1 MEREQGPLTLS
12 RYAWEPSYSG
22 IQTFMKLP
30 LCLTPQA
37 LEAGHIDVAIGGVPW
52 DGTNTARAGTHLGP
66 QAVRRC
72 DNLWAPPYGRPHLH
86 TRIDP
91 FQHLKLADYG
101 DSEVIVGNPKRTY
114 ENIRSF
120 VAEIASTGA
129 IPIIIG
135 GDHGITYPVVLGV
148 LDGPVKNRVGV
159 IQFDAHTDTAPLPE
173 DGLGNHGTQMRQLI
187 EDGAIA
193 GEALIQVGIRG
204 YWPPPEI
211 TEWMEENGIKT
222 HYMAEVQRSGF
233 GSVIDDVIAEARTS
247 ADHIFL
253 TVDVDSADPAYA
265 PGTGS
270 PEPGGLT
277 SRELLWA
284 VRRIAHELDIVGM
297 DMVEVSPPYDVGNNI
312 TAMLGH
318 RVISEAV
325 TGIAMRRAGIE
336 GPDYLDA
343 RAAHLTDR

>member
-1 MEREQGPLTLS
+1 MRREPGPMTLS

-22 IQTFMKLP
+22 IQTFMKAP
-30 LCLTPQA
+30 LCLTPED
-37 LEAGHIDVAIGGVPW
+37 LKAGEIDVAVGGIPW

-86 TRIDP
+86 TRVDL
-91 FQHLKLADYG
+91 FQHLRLADYG
-101 DSEVIVGNPKRTY
+101 DCEVIVGNPTRTY

-120 VAEIASTGA
+120 VRDIAGA
-129 IPIIIG
+129 GVIPVLIG
-135 GDHGITYPVVLGV
+135 GDHGITLPNVLG
-148 LDGPVKNRVGV
+148 LTDARVEGRLGV
-159 IQFDAHTDTAPLPE
+159 IQFDAHTDTAALPE

-187 EDGAIA
+187 EDGVIA

-211 TEWMEENGIKT
+211 TAWMEEKGIKT
-222 HYMAEVQRSGF
+222 HYMAEVQRRGF
-233 GSVIDDVIAEARTS
+233 SAVIDAVIAEARET
-247 ADHIFL
+247 ADQIFL
-253 TVDVDSADPAYA
+253 TFDVDSADPAYA

-270 PEPGGLT
+270 LEPGGLT
-277 SRELLWA
+277 SREVLWA
-284 VRRIAHELDIVGM
+284 VRRIAHELDLVGM
-297 DMVEVSPPYDVGNNI
+297 DMVEVSPPYDIPNNI

-318 RVISEAV
+318 RVISEAL

-336 GPDYLDA
+336 GADYLDE
-343 RAAHLTDR
+343 RAAGITN

>member
-1 MEREQGPLTLS
+1 MQRDPGPMTLS

-22 IQTFMKLP
+22 IQTFMKAP
-30 LCLTPQA
+30 LCLTPED
-37 LEAGHIDVAIGGVPW
+37 LRAGEIDVAVGGVPW

-86 TRIDP
+86 TRVDL

-101 DSEVIVGNPKRTY
+101 DCEVIVGNPKVTY
-114 ENIRSF
+114 DNIRSF
-120 VAEIASTGA
+120 VRDIASAGV

-135 GDHGITYPVVLGV
+135 GDHGITLPNVLGLTDV
-148 LDGPVKNRVGV
+148 KRDGRLGI
-159 IQFDAHTDTAPLPE
+159 IQFDAHTDTAPLPA

-187 EDGAIA
+187 EDGVIA
-193 GEALIQVGIRG
+193 GDALMQLGIRG

-211 TEWMEENGIKT
+211 TAWMEDAGIRT
-222 HYMAEVQRSGF
+222 HYMAEVQRRGF
-233 GSVIDDVIAEARTS
+233 AAVVDTVIAEAREV
-247 ADHIFL
+247 ADYIFL
-253 TVDVDSADPAYA
+253 TFDVDSADPAYA

-270 PEPGGLT
+270 LEPGGFT
-277 SRELLWA
+277 SREVLWA
-284 VRRIAHELDIVGM
+284 VRRIAHELDVVGM
-297 DMVEVSPPYDVGNNI
+297 DMVEVSPPYDIPNNI
-312 TAMLGH
+312 TAQLGH
-318 RVISEAV
+318 RVISEAL

-343 RAAHLTDR
+343 RAAGLTG

>member
-1 MEREQGPLTLS
+1 MERKSGPLTLS
-12 RYAWEPSYSG
+12 RYGWEPSYSG

-30 LCLTPQA
+30 LCLSPGDLT
-37 LEAGHIDVAIGGVPW
+37 AGGIDVAVGGAPW

-66 QAVRRC
+66 QAVRHC

-86 TRIDP
+86 TRVDL
-91 FQHLKLADYG
+91 FEHLKVADYG
-101 DSEVIVGNPKRTY
+101 DAEVVVGNPARTY

-120 VAEIASTGA
+120 VREIAQAGA
-129 IPIIIG
+129 IPIVIG
-135 GDHGITYPVVLGV
+135 GDHGITLPDVLGV
-148 LDGPVKNRVGV
+148 ADVHADVQLGV
-159 IQFDAHTDTAPLPE
+159 IQFDAHTDTAPVGE

-187 EDGAIA
+187 EG
-193 GEALIQVGIRG
+193 GVLSGSRLIQVGIRG

-211 TEWMEENGIKT
+211 TSWMEDQEIKT
-222 HYMAEVQRSGF
+222 HYMAQVQRRGF
-233 GSVIDDVIAEARTS
+233 ERVIADVIAEAQS
-247 ADHIFL
+247 IADCFFL

-284 VRRIAHELDIVGM
+284 VRRIAHELELVGM

-318 RVISEAV
+318 RVISEAL
-325 TGIAMRRAGIE
+325 TGIAMRRAGITE
-336 GPDYLDA
+336 TDYLDPH
-343 RAAHLTDR
+343 AAGAAT

>member
-1 MEREQGPLTLS
+1 MEREAGPMTLS

-30 LCLTPQA
+30 LCLTPEDLQA
-37 LEAGHIDVAIGGVPW
+37 GGVDVAIGGVPW

-86 TRIDP
+86 TRVDP
-91 FQHLKLADYG
+91 FEHLKIADYG
-101 DSEVIVGNPKRTY
+101 DCEVIVGNPKQTY

-120 VAEIASTGA
+120 VAEIASAGA

-135 GDHGITYPVVLGV
+135 GDHGITYPDVMGV
-148 LDGPVKNRVGV
+148 LDGPVSGRVGV

-173 DGLGNHGTQMRQLI
+173 SGLGNHGTQMRQLI
-187 EDGAIA
+187 EEGAIA

-233 GSVIDDVIAEARTS
+233 EFVIGEVIEEARAI
-247 ADHIFL
+247 ADHLFL
-253 TVDVDSADPAYA
+253 TVDVDGADPAYA

-270 PEPGGLT
+270 PEPGGFT

-284 VRRIAHELDIVGM
+284 VRRITHELDVVGM

-318 RVISEAV
+318 RVISEAL
-325 TGIAMRRAGIE
+325 TGMAMRRAGIE
-336 GPDYLDA
+336 GPDYLDP
-343 RAAHLTDR
+343 RAANLADA